1 MEIEKLDKNNIE
13 YLFKTIE
20 IEINSNPII
29 IKQKK
34 NQNNIDLVNI
44 RLETKSKLFRQLTI
58 LKTNNL

>member
-44 RLETKSKLFRQLTI
+44 RLETKSKLFRQLTL

>member
-13 YLFKTIE
+13 YLLKTME
-20 IEINSNPII
+20 IENNSNPII

-34 NQNNIDLVNI
+34 NQNNIDLENI
-44 RLETKSKLFRQLTI
+44 RLETKSKLFRQLTL

>member
-13 YLFKTIE
+13 YLLKTIE

>member
-13 YLFKTIE
+13 YLLKTME
-20 IEINSNPII
+20 IENNSNPII

-44 RLETKSKLFRQLTI
+44 RLETKSKLFRQLTL